1 MTPLPLPLL
10 FAVANDVRRLTPNLT
25 SLPHR
30 STAFQSA
37 SRCLAST
44 RVCPRPVAGRSL
56 RASCPSLTAR
66 RLRFAGHRSAAGGLV
81 AAALAAEP
89 GSRGTGSPSPRRSPV
104 AQVAN
109 LCPSSAPVAQVANLC
124 LPTSA
129 PVAQVANLCLPTSA
143 PVAQVANLCLLTSAP
158 VARVFNLCPPV
169 VRPLPPS
176 LPAGHRKA
184 TPRGN
189 HGGAS

>member
-1 MTPLPLPLL
+1 MTPLPSPLL
-10 FAVANDVRRLTPNLT
+10 LAVADDVIRLVPHLT

-30 STAFQSA
+30 ITAFQSA

-104 AQVAN
+104 AQVVNLCLPIAPVAQVVNLCLPIAPVAQVVN
-109 LCPSSAPVAQVANLC
+109 LCPSSVAQ
-124 LPTSA
+124 
-129 PVAQVANLCLPTSA
+129 
-143 PVAQVANLCLLTSAP
+143 
-158 VARVFNLCPPV
+158 VFNLCPPV

-176 LPAGHRKA
+176 SPAGHRKA

>member
-1 MTPLPLPLL
+1 MTPLPSPLL
-10 FAVANDVRRLTPNLT
+10 LAVADDVIRLV
-25 SLPHR
+25 PHLAWFL
-30 STAFQSA
+30 SGTVGFQSVPP
-37 SRCLAST
+37 CLASI
-44 RVCPRPVAGRSL
+44 RVCPRPVVGRSL
-56 RASCPSLTAR
+56 RAFCPSLTAR

-104 AQVAN
+104 AQVFN
-109 LCPSSAPVAQVANLC
+109 LCLPIAPVAQ
-124 LPTSA
+124 
-129 PVAQVANLCLPTSA
+129 
-143 PVAQVANLCLLTSAP
+143 
-158 VARVFNLCPPV
+158 VFNLCPPV

-176 LPAGHRKA
+176 SPAGHREA

>member
-1 MTPLPLPLL
+1 MTPLPSPLL
-10 FAVANDVRRLTPNLT
+10 LAVTDDVIRLVPYLAWFLSGTVG
-25 SLPHR
+25 
-30 STAFQSA
+30 FQSVPP
-37 SRCLAST
+37 CLAST

-66 RLRFAGHRSAAGGLV
+66 RLRFAIV
-81 AAALAAEP
+81 AALAAEP

-129 PVAQVANLCLPTSA
+129 PVAQVFNLCLP
-143 PVAQVANLCLLTSAP
+143 
-158 VARVFNLCPPV
+158 V
-169 VRPLPPS
+169 VRRRPPS
-176 LPAGHRKA
+176 SPAVRRGA
-184 TPRGN
+184 TPREN

>member
-1 MTPLPLPLL
+1 MTPLPSPLL
-10 FAVANDVRRLTPNLT
+10 LAVADDVIRLVPHLT

-30 STAFQSA
+30 ITAFQSA

-104 AQVAN
+104 AQVVN
-109 LCPSSAPVAQVANLC
+109 LCPSSAPVAQVVNLC
-124 LPTSA
+124 PSS
-129 PVAQVANLCLPTSA
+129 VAQ
-143 PVAQVANLCLLTSAP
+143 
-158 VARVFNLCPPV
+158 VFNLCPPV

-176 LPAGHRKA
+176 SPAGHRKA

>member
-1 MTPLPLPLL
+1 MTPLPSPLL
-10 FAVANDVRRLTPNLT
+10 LAVADDVIRLVPHLT

-30 STAFQSA
+30 ITAFQSA

-104 AQVAN
+104 AQVVNLCLPIAPVAQVVN
-109 LCPSSAPVAQVANLC
+109 LCPSSVAQ
-124 LPTSA
+124 
-129 PVAQVANLCLPTSA
+129 
-143 PVAQVANLCLLTSAP
+143 
-158 VARVFNLCPPV
+158 VFNLCPPV

-176 LPAGHRKA
+176 SPAGHRKA